1 MSKDF
6 RGAVSVVITVPR
18 IVSVCGGG
26 RFIVERVREFVDD
39 DRWTTAKHNVIH
51 GNRLGDLS
59 ATDLHWTPQNLTF

>member
-39 DRWTTAKHNVIH
+39 DR
-51 GNRLGDLS
+51 
-59 ATDLHWTPQNLTF
+59 